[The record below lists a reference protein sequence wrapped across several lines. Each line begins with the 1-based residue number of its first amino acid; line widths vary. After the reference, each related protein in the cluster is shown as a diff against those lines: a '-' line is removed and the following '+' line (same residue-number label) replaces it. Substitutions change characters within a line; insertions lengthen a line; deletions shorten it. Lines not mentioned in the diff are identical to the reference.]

1 MNADLMTRLEKLE
14 KENRVMKL
22 VGGALLAAV
31 TIGGTLSFVGPRV
44 CDTVW
49 AERIVLQD
57 SGGRSRMTLNAYN
70 TTAPAIT
77 FNDKQGKAI
86 AALKVSED
94 GTMNVDLFKRG
105 KTTSASFTL
114 TPEGFTNKKSC
125 SSAKKSSCSS
135 TDEDASIN

>member
-1 MNADLMTRLEKLE
+1 MNAELMNRIEQLETQK
-14 KENRVMKL
+14 RVTKY
-22 VGGALLAAV
+22 VAGALLAAV
-31 TIGGTLSFVGPRV
+31 TIGATLSFAGPRV

-77 FNDKQGKAI
+77 FQDKQGKAI

-94 GTMNVDLFKRG
+94 GTMDVDLFKRG
-105 KTTSASFTL
+105 KTANASFTL
-114 TPEGFTNKKSC
+114 TPEGFTNAKNC
-125 SSAKKSSCSS
+125 SSAKKSSRF
-135 TDEDASIN
+135 ASDKEGSMN